1 MTGPT
6 PNFERI
12 VNMTNIALRAFS
24 IGSNQLEVQHGENR
38 FLISYKTPVAVYIK
52 NAGYYR
58 TTTKFSRTTSKHI
71 NKWLDGASAG
81 DIPQNVLE
89 DMMGWNV

>member
-1 MTGPT
+1 MSSIT
-6 PNFERI
+6 
-12 VNMTNIALRAFS
+12 LRAQT
-24 IGSNQLEVQHGENR
+24 IGSNQIEIQHGENR

-52 NAGYYR
+52 KAGFFR

-71 NKWLDGASAG
+71 NKWLDGVPAG

-89 DMMGWNV
+89 DMLGWNA